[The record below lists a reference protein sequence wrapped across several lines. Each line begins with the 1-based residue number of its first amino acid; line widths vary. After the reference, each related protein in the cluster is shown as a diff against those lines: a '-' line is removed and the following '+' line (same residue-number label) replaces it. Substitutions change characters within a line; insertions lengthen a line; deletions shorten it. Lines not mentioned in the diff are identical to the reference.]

1 MSQLLNSDFSGERV
15 PLLCN
20 PDHVFTWPLR
30 PWWRVS
36 LFLIPILAG
45 SFWVAG
51 QAIRV
56 ARVTYQVDTLS
67 IPDLQK
73 ALQQDPGNPDLL
85 HRLGWVYSYSPSD
98 INLSEAVK
106 YLRQATE
113 ANPRR
118 WDLWSDLGITCD
130 FVGDTVCSDEAFQ
143 RAKLLNSMTPSL
155 QWMLGNHYLL
165 TDRQEMAFPCFRGLL
180 DMDPDY
186 LDATLR
192 LCLRATKDPQ
202 AIYKGVVPQGKDATA
217 RFALLTILTSNGD
230 YESAMRIWGQM
241 ISGQDR
247 SPKVSTVKPF
257 LDFLVDHNQIQ
268 DAATIWR
275 DLQHA
280 GVIPP
285 APPPSAN
292 LLYNGSFD
300 GPRLNTGF
308 DWRTNDSPALI
319 FDLSDASAYQGRK
332 CLRIDFAVG
341 QNADYD
347 LVDQVVRIKANTQYQ
362 LTAYVRSDNL
372 TSDSGPRLRVVEM
385 GCGDCVDRTS
395 EPTVGTTPWHSI
407 DVKFT
412 TRPQTQAVRVSF
424 WRPQDQPYP
433 SDITGTVWLDDVIL
447 RAVDASGLD
456 VSRARTQ

>member
-1 MSQLLNSDFSGERV
+1 
-15 PLLCN
+15 
-20 PDHVFTWPLR
+20 LR
-30 PWWRVS
+30 PWWRAS

-45 SFWVAG
+45 SLWGAG

-56 ARVTYQVDTLS
+56 ARVTYEVDTLS
-67 IPDLQK
+67 IPELQK

-85 HRLGWVYSYSPSD
+85 HRLGWVYSYNPSD
-98 INLSEAVK
+98 IDLPEAVK
-106 YLRQATE
+106 YLRQAAD
-113 ANPRR
+113 ANPHR

-130 FVGDTVCSDEAFQ
+130 FVGNTECSDEAFQ
-143 RAKLLNSMTPSL
+143 RAKLLNSMTPAL
-155 QWMLGNHYLL
+155 QWTLGNHYLL
-165 TDRQEMAFPCFRGLL
+165 TNRQEMAYPYFRNLL

-202 AIYKGVVPQGKDATA
+202 AIYKGVIPKGKEATP
-217 RFALLTILTSNGD
+217 RFAFLMILASESD

-241 ISGQDR
+241 VSGQDK
-247 SPKVSTVKPF
+247 SPQVPMVKPF

-268 DAATIWR
+268 DAATVWG

-280 GVIPP
+280 AVIPP
-285 APPPSAN
+285 APPPSIN

-341 QNADYD
+341 QNADYA
-347 LVDQVVRIKANTQYQ
+347 LVDQVVRVKPNTQYQ

-372 TSDSGPRLRVVEM
+372 TSNSGPRLRVVEM
-385 GCGDCVDRTS
+385 GCGDCADRTS
-395 EPTVGTTPWHSI
+395 EPTLGSTPWHSI

-412 TRPQTQAVRVSF
+412 TRPQTEAVRVSF

-447 RAVDASGLD
+447 RAVDAAGPD
-456 VSRARTQ
+456 VSRMRNP